1 MYHNITIFGNYWHYT
16 VNKIKNI
23 AEARTS
29 NTYNLKNERFP
40 CDLYYDSSAILFQ
53 TFSDFNRSE
62 RNIIEAAS
70 NGATMAVKLI
80 VSIIVNLIAFIAI
93 IEFFNQT
100 LIWFGSRLELDPSH
114 PAITFQVGTSK
125 YENHTS
131 LIICDECKKKVLQ
144 HDVSP
149 KSSKQNKQKKTF
161 QQLIWKTIRITY
173 THF

>member
-1 MYHNITIFGNYWHYT
+1 MYHNITVFGNYWHYT

-131 LIICDECKKKVLQ
+131 LIICDECKIRCYNMMFLQ
-144 HDVSP
+144 RV
-149 KSSKQNKQKKTF
+149 QNKTNKK
-161 QQLIWKTIRITY
+161 K
-173 THF
+173 HFSS